1 MTDMRTRKKIPFLC
15 VLILPGLGCGSL
27 IGETDRIR
35 MLYAQKNPVSVVAT
49 DPADNSIAPYNQ
61 AYIDVTLSAPVDTGT
76 ITVQSGFGVCG
87 GSFQVSYDGFMNCL
101 GGAID
106 ATANPRIRFV
116 PSVFPKGLGLQIKI
130 TADMKT
136 DLPIA
141 VTPYVSSVGFK
152 LGAPCGNQNC
162 FFSYSTPLMTNA
174 GGSSGVFLVRGGVNQ
189 GKYLVY
195 TQGQTTTTLIDPIAA
210 SSGVGPSMAGSCDG
224 VPDHTPNQAAYDF
237 LNYAGTK
244 QIIVSGAGTVR
255 ACVFDHATNTFSKI
269 NMASLSGLGGHAFVP
284 KTGGE
289 QNNTLLVSAHNNIFV
304 HKFSSTDVI
313 TGTAYSLPV
322 GVNVGGHS
330 VRVNTPTYPNAFLL
344 FTNTA
349 TVQVFSETTP
359 GWTPGYIMPID
370 VSNGVGDGASSFEVS
385 SGIRQ
390 GQMITIRGGNR
401 ASLYAYDI
409 NAGSVPAQPAN
420 LSGSV
425 NSGGML
431 LRQSGTPSFD
441 QPVLLHGTG
450 SLHATSIYN
459 PTTGDFSIAGP
470 ITTGAIF
477 GGSAQVFIPG
487 GSNGG
492 AFFIVNGSTMPST
505 SVYFPQNNTFSGTRM
520 PGSVPNAG
528 AHTVR
533 IFGGANDGRTLIVAA
548 GATRHT
554 AIFDPIRHTMSA
566 GPDTQNGVTTTGF
579 SFLLT
584 RGPYAGRIL
593 TFLGGGSFV
602 FNVYDPPTNQFYSSS
617 VLTSPVYGPFSAVNT
632 GASAFPIDGSDDI
645 MIIRGNGM
653 LTQIL
658 NQLTG
663 VVTAGNSTGFTV
675 NSVSLNVQFRTSG
688 GAVKQAIFTTADR
701 VAIFDHT
708 TRNFSL
714 AILPGIAG
722 SGMQMMVI
730 PSGPEA
736 GNILVVRGNNTADTY
751 IINRD
756 TLIVTGGPTIGV
768 GACGNTVAVNAGA
781 QLLPIPYGANAGK
794 ALLLVGGDTPTS
806 CMYDPATNAFS
817 AGPVTSTTGSPG
829 YGISN
834 GAVAFRTNGG
844 LYPTSFVIL
853 SGANKNVWGT
863 YVP

>member
-1 MTDMRTRKKIPFLC
+1 MHTVRLSFIAAFVAVWSLA
-15 VLILPGLGCGSL
+15 CGSL
-27 IGETDRIR
+27 IDETDRIR
-35 MLYAQKNPVSVVAT
+35 MLYAQQNPVTVIAT
-49 DPADNSIAPYNQ
+49 DPADNSFAPYNQ
-61 AYIDVTLSAPVDTGT
+61 TYIDVTFSTPVDIGTVTAQANFGACTG
-76 ITVQSGFGVCG
+76 SL
-87 GSFQVSYDGFMNCL
+87 QVSYDGFMNCL

-106 ATANPRIRFV
+106 ASANPRIRFV

-130 TADMKT
+130 TADIKT

-174 GGSSGVFLVRGGVNQ
+174 GGASGVFLIRGGVNQ

-210 SSGVGPSMAGSCDG
+210 SSDLGPSMAGSCDG
-224 VPDHTPNQAAYDF
+224 APDHTPNQAAYDF

-244 QIIVSGAGTVR
+244 QIILSGAGTGR
-255 ACVFDHATNTFSKI
+255 ACVFDHTTNTFSKI
-269 NMASLSGLGGHAFVP
+269 NMAALSGLGAHAFVP

-289 QNNTLLVSAHNNIFV
+289 QNNTLLVSAHNNTSV

-313 TGTAYSLPV
+313 SGTAYGLPI

-330 VRVNTPTYPNAFLL
+330 VRVNTGAYPNAFLL
-344 FTNTA
+344 FTNNA

-359 GWTPGYIMPID
+359 GWTAGYTMPID
-370 VSNGVGDGASSFEVS
+370 GSNGVGDGASSFEVS
-385 SGIRQ
+385 SGVRQ
-390 GQMITIRGGNR
+390 GQLVTIRGGNR

-409 NAGSVPAQPAN
+409 NAGSAPAQPAN

-450 SLHATSIYN
+450 SLHATSIYS
-459 PTTGDFSIAGP
+459 TTSGDFSIAGP

-477 GGSAQVFIPG
+477 GGAAQVFIPG
-487 GSNGG
+487 GASGG

-505 SVYFPQNNTFSGTRM
+505 SVYFPATNSFSGTRT

-528 AHTVR
+528 AHAFRVS
-533 IFGGANDGRTLIVAA
+533 GGPNDGRTLIVGA
-548 GATRHT
+548 GATKHT
-554 AIFDPIRHTMSA
+554 AVYDPIRHTISA
-566 GPDTQNGVTTTGF
+566 GPDTQNAVTTTGF
-579 SFLLT
+579 SVMLA
-584 RGPYAGRIL
+584 RGPYAGRVL
-593 TFLGGGSFV
+593 TFLGGGSFI
-602 FNVYDPPTNQFYSSS
+602 FNVYDPETNQFYTSAA
-617 VLTSPVYGPFSAVNT
+617 LTAPSYGPFSAVNT
-632 GASAFPIDGSDDI
+632 GASAFPIDGSNDI

-663 VVTAGNSTGFTV
+663 VVTAGNSTGFSV
-675 NSVSLNVQFRTSG
+675 NSVSLNVQFKTSG
-688 GAVKQAIFTTADR
+688 GAVKQAIYTTSNQ
-701 VAIFDHT
+701 VAIFDHA

-714 AILPGIAG
+714 VTLTATPGT
-722 SGMQMMVI
+722 GMQMLLV

-736 GNILVVRGNNTADTY
+736 GNVLVVHGNGLASSS

-756 TLIVTGGPTIGV
+756 TLAVTAGPVIGGVT
-768 GACGNTVAVNAGA
+768 ACGNAVVVGAGA
-781 QLLPIPYGANAGK
+781 QLLSKSPGSSK
-794 ALLLVGGDTPTS
+794 ALLLVGGGTATS
-806 CMYDPATNAFS
+806 CIYDAAANTFSPGPVVSATPSPGFQLS
-817 AGPVTSTTGSPG
+817 AGS
-829 YGISN
+829 
-834 GAVAFRTNGG
+834 VAFRTQGG
-844 LYPTSFVIL
+844 LYPTASIVL
-853 SGANKNVWGT
+853 SGANKNVWST